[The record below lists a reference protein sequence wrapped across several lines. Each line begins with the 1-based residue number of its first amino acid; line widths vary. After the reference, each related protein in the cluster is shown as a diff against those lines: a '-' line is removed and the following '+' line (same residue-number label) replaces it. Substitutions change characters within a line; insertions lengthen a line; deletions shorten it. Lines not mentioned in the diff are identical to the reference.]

1 MNGKIFR
8 LLIENLN
15 LAFSLPK
22 YDSLRID
29 EETRIDYLPW
39 TPARLKKFK
48 DKIENT
54 LGVDSEL
61 TGTVKQVTTE
71 LDKKYLAWFFGE
83 IWRPRTE
90 RYQYTGW
97 PLVDMV
103 NRHSPKKVLD
113 VGCGYNQFKERIP
126 NLTGIDP
133 YNNQADYMVDIL
145 DYKVDP
151 ELYDAIICLGSINFN
166 SQQDIESRIE
176 RCTELLSKSGRIYF
190 RANPGI
196 DHKNGPWVEIYPWS
210 FEKCYEIGKKFNL
223 EVETFKTDQDR
234 LFWIYQ
240 KV

>member
-1 MNGKIFR
+1 MNNKIFR

-22 YDSLRID
+22 YETLRID
-29 EETRIDYLPW
+29 SETRIDYLPW
-39 TPARLKKFK
+39 TPARFKKFK

-54 LGVDSEL
+54 LGVDSEFS
-61 TGTVKQVTTE
+61 GTVKDVVAE
-71 LDKKYLAWFFGE
+71 LDRKYLHWFFGE
-83 IWRPRTE
+83 VWRPRTE
-90 RYQYTGW
+90 KYQYTGW

-103 NRHSPKKVLD
+103 NKHNPASVLD

-133 YNNQADYMVDIL
+133 YNNCADYMVDIL
-145 DYKVDP
+145 DYRVEP
-151 ELYDAIICLGSINFN
+151 ESYDAIICLGSINFN
-166 SQQDIESRIE
+166 SQEDIESRIA
-176 RCTELLSKSGRIYF
+176 RCVELLSSDGRMYF

-196 DHKNGPWVEIYPWS
+196 DHKNGPWVDIFPWN
-210 FEKCYEIGKKFNL
+210 FEKCYEIAKKFDL
-223 EVETFKTDQDR
+223 AVETFKIDQDR